1 MYKDLEFEFRIFVFA
16 DARAYVTHWLYRN
29 ARSAIKAAKMMACD
43 ERFEIWQAGQCIY
56 RYPGNGARHSS

>member
-1 MYKDLEFEFRIFVFA
+1 MFTDLEFEFRIFVFA

-29 ARSAIKAAKMMACD
+29 TRSAIKAAKMMACD